1 MDSFSILHRLDTG
14 AGVTAVPTPETSLI
28 PLLSPG
34 NSSILSGWHVLP
46 FYSIKCL
53 LSTLSLPLYSGS
65 FHLDFMIPWV
75 GWL

>member
-34 NSSILSGWHVLP
+34 NSGILSGWRVLPPVP
-46 FYSIKCL
+46 FYSI
-53 LSTLSLPLYSGS
+53 SDP
-65 FHLDFMIPWV
+65 
-75 GWL
+75 